1 MPLENMNEFTSHM
14 LEVVHAHMVLRKS
27 HMVRTWRSWFHL
39 GPYWV
44 TGYLPKREASWFV
57 AEIVYELWG
66 CKAWSCWRAS
76 VKIWQES
83 WLPWGGCGAFQLFI
97 LGNQLL
103 ITVFLKWPSLWCP
116 VSPQRSYSRDCS
128 QHIESLSRF
137 PLLGRLTWRAMEE
150 AAAWLW
156 MDSQPI
162 RARWVGAAS
171 PGAWRML
178 LQHHVWQRN
187 ASSVTLK
194 GRSSS
199 STLLS
204 IDVGKAWLCTNGG
217 SCFSRC
223 WTWLKTALSP
233 KGWACR
239 SWNFS
244 SKIWAC
250 QQSSKF
256 VETRD
261 VVEIQMVLPGVW

>member
-1 MPLENMNEFTSHM
+1 MYLKILIASWSLLGYWLSPKERGFLVCCRNCIW
-14 LEVVHAHMVLRKS
+14 VVGLQSLKLLKS
-27 HMVRTWRSWFHL
+27 F
-39 GPYWV
+39 GEDV
-44 TGYLPKREASWFV
+44 TGILASLGRLRCISAVYFGESTSNYCLS
-57 AEIVYELWG
+57 EI
-66 CKAWSCWRAS
+66 R
-76 VKIWQES
+76 
-83 WLPWGGCGAFQLFI
+83 
-97 LGNQLL
+97 
-103 ITVFLKWPSLWCP
+103 PSLWCH

-128 QHIESLSRF
+128 QHWESLSRF
-137 PLLGRLTWRAMEE
+137 PLLGWLTWRAMEE
-150 AAAWLW
+150 AAAWPW

-162 RARWVGAAS
+162 RARSVGAAS
-171 PGAWRML
+171 PGTWQML

-194 GRSSS
+194 RHSSS

-204 IDVGKAWLCTNGG
+204 IGVGKAWLCTNGG

-233 KGWACR
+233 KGWACK